1 MVDQATVHIVDD
13 DHAVREALQLLLATE
28 SYGVRTYP
36 SALHFLESAEADGVA
51 CIVADV
57 RMPGM
62 TGLDLIDALHE
73 RGVRLPIILITA
85 HADVPLAVDAMKRGA
100 VDVLEKPFDDQALL
114 SAIENSLCRARD
126 AVVQHSRED
135 SVRRRLA
142 TLTRREREVLDS
154 LVKGQSN
161 KLIAR
166 DLGITT
172 RTVESHRAALMSK
185 MEART
190 IAELVQL
197 ALTGGENGGGRSA

>member
-13 DHAVREALQLLLATE
+13 DHAVREALELLLTTE
-28 SYGVRTYP
+28 SYDVRTYP
-36 SALHFLESAEADGVA
+36 SALHFLNVADGDGVA
-51 CIVADV
+51 CVVADV

-62 TGLDLIDALHE
+62 SGLDLINALHE

-100 VDVLEKPFDDQALL
+100 VDVIEKPFDDKALL
-114 SAIENSLCRARD
+114 AAIEQSLSQAREM
-126 AVVQHSRED
+126 AAQHSRDE

-142 TLTRREREVLDS
+142 TLTRREREVLES

-166 DLGITT
+166 ELGITT

-197 ALTGGENGGGRSA
+197 ALIGGDSGGARMG